1 MNDGL
6 MDAGLQTMVM
16 GIIII
21 VFGVFCAVLYAKVQ
35 ALKVKARN
43 NPELIEATTKAQ
55 QLKSDN
61 ELLRSELISLEQ
73 KFQDLSKSSQEKE
86 LALTSTTADLKAKT
100 DALQSKIEEREV
112 YIRKLNEDHDTAISS
127 LKKSAEDEL
136 AKSKAEATSVLDKTK
151 AEAQAIL
158 DKTKAEAQATLD
170 KTKAEA
176 QATLDKTKTEA
187 TAAFEKAKSE
197 ATTLLEKT
205 KAEDKSLLDAT
216 KAEAQAALDKAKAEA
231 AANDKKLREDHDKAI
246 KKLEDQAKTNL
257 ADREANHNKIVSELK
272 KAYEDQQ
279 SRERKSSSEIITKL
293 EKENIELKAKVEELA
308 AELTSKKSDIASLS
322 SEVNGLKTIQES
334 EAKRFEEAN
343 KSLTDRLNTLGE
355 KLLKERSESLQAA
368 NKENMLQIVNPL
380 QKELSTFRELINSTQ
395 KSSSEQAGQLKN
407 ELKNLQQAQMTLE
420 QQATNL
426 SNALMQGSKTQGMWG
441 EHQLEL
447 VLEAAGLRRNDGYVR
462 ELASTN
468 EAGERGR
475 VDVLVQL
482 PQNQGIVIDSKCS
495 LTAYTNYMTAE
506 NEGDSK
512 AIETAFKEHVE
523 SVRKHIKELSVKNYP
538 SYSQYGS
545 PNFVFMFVP
554 IDHALSIV
562 LRKIP
567 SLYDEAQKSN
577 VYLVSPS
584 SLLPALRI
592 VANLWAL
599 AHQGDRFTAIATK
612 ADKIY
617 AKCEKI
623 CTDFENIKR
632 YRDSLCKSIDA
643 VNTSLCDGR
652 GNLRRLLEN
661 FSKDAPV
668 FTREVI
674 SSFEAEVDYGLVD
687 ESTNQIPLSIKPL
700 KGIAVVRHNSEE
712 EFELATA
719 SLQDKT
725 SQSDEL
731 SLPLNTEI
739 EQASTTDELTQSA
752 SSAIQSDMEPCSDS
766 DLHGDKNQHPQH
778 ETD

>member
-55 QLKSDN
+55 QLKNDN
-61 ELLRSELISLEQ
+61 EQLRSELSSLEQ

-136 AKSKAEATSVLDKTK
+136 AKSKAEATTALDKTK

-176 QATLDKTKTEA
+176 

-197 ATTLLEKT
+197 ATALLEKT

-246 KKLEDQAKTNL
+246 KKFEDQAKTNL

-279 SRERKSSSEIITKL
+279 SRESKSSSEIITKL
-293 EKENIELKAKVEELA
+293 EKENQELKAKVEELA
-308 AELTSKKSDIASLS
+308 ADLTSKKSEIASLS

-407 ELKNLQQAQMTLE
+407 ELKNLQQAQLTLE

-739 EQASTTDELTQSA
+739 EQASTTDELAQSA
-752 SSAIQSDMEPCSDS
+752 SSAIQSDVEPSSDS